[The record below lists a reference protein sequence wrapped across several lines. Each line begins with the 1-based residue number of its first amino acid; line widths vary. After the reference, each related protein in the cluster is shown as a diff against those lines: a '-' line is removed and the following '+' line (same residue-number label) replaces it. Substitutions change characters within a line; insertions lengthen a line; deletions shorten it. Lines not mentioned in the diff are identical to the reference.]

1 MKIKNFIF
9 FTLCNAELIVVALF
23 GTIFAMIS
31 SLTFTISYLAA
42 KVAGSSGRT
51 MQKLSKAR
59 KEFL

>member
-23 GTIFAMIS
+23 GAIFVMLS
-31 SLTFTISYLAA
+31 SVTFMISYLTA
-42 KVAGSSGRT
+42 KVAGSSGQT